1 MNSTSTPDPAEI
13 RSEIDTTRQR
23 MDDTLDALGQ
33 RLQGRHLIDEVLG
46 FFRNN
51 SDRSRELGQKL
62 SHTAS
67 SAMNSLTDTVKANPV
82 PALLIGAGVGWMI
95 YQSRRSSSSSD
106 YEYDY
111 ESGGGYA
118 RGESDSDLE
127 SLYDRP
133 LDYPASSTAGAQGG
147 SAFEETGYNAGGFP
161 TSDTQ
166 GSSKLGQARE
176 KVAEKT
182 QQVKQRLAD
191 VGSRVR
197 DRSQAVGEQAREL
210 RSRVQERARD
220 SYQRGRERVVSTA
233 HERPIELGL
242 ACLALGVIAGLAVRT
257 PARLDRAIGPTVDR
271 LRDRT
276 REAGSELLQ
285 KGQRVAHA
293 AAEAAKDEAKSQG
306 LTPENSANATGENEN
321 ASSRNQPQADPLATR
336 PVM

>member
-1 MNSTSTPDPAEI
+1 MNSPSTPEPAEI
-13 RSEIDTTRQR
+13 RSEIDTTRRR
-23 MDDTLDALGQ
+23 MDDTLDALGE
-33 RLQGRHLIDEVLG
+33 RLKGRHLIDEVLG

-51 SDRSRELGQKL
+51 SDRSREVGQKL
-62 SHTAS
+62 THSAS
-67 SAMNSLTDTVKANPV
+67 SAMNSITDTVKANPV

-95 YQSRRSSSSSD
+95 YQSRRSSSHD
-106 YEYDY
+106 YEYDF
-111 ESGGGYA
+111 ESGGYA

-133 LDYPASSTAGAQGG
+133 LDYPSSSSTGAESSGN
-147 SAFEETGYNAGGFP
+147 FEDTGYDAGGFP
-161 TSDTQ
+161 ASSAQ
-166 GSSKLGQARE
+166 GSSKLRQARE
-176 KVAEKT
+176 RVTEKT
-182 QQVKQRLAD
+182 EQVKQRLAD
-191 VGSRVR
+191 VSSRVR
-197 DRSQAVGEQAREL
+197 DRSHAVGEQAREFGT
-210 RSRVQERARD
+210 RIQERARD
-220 SYQRGRERVVSTA
+220 GYQRGRQRVASTA

-293 AAEAAKDEAKSQG
+293 ATEAAKDEAKSQG
-306 LTPENSANATGENEN
+306 LTPESTNNPASGNEA
-321 ASSRNQPQADPLATR
+321 ASGQNQPQADPLATR